1 MSSVVW
7 AEPRDVARVEDCYF
21 YHTMDIPNHGTVRG
35 EWDLR
40 GRETTYLG
48 NVDVQGKR
56 VLEIGTASGHLCFSM
71 ERMGAE
77 VTAYDLSGEEEWDL
91 VPYAGRVEGERANR
105 KERIRRLNNSYWFAH
120 RAFVS
125 RARVAY
131 GSVYE
136 IPDDIGQFDIG
147 TLGAILLHLRDPFLA
162 LQRVTAHVRETAI
175 VTDLAPAGL
184 DPASRVAVFRPDGAT
199 RSPVDTWWDLSP
211 ALVSEFLRVLG
222 FPDTE
227 IHFHKELYVG
237 SEAPGGR
244 VEIQLY
250 TVVGRRAPR
259 GRNGGADSVPIGGNP
274 EEMVLRTIGFSRIA
288 RHLVRRGIRAI
299 PRRLLRT
306 S

>member
-7 AEPRDVARVEDCYF
+7 AEPRDVARIEDCYF
-21 YHTMDIPNHGTVRG
+21 YHTMDIPNHGTVHG

-48 NVDVQGKR
+48 NVDVKGKR

-77 VTAYDLSGEEEWDL
+77 VAAYDLSGEEEWDL
-91 VPYAGRVEGERANR
+91 VPYAGQVEAGRANR
-105 KERIRRLNNSYWFAH
+105 KEKIRRLNNAYWFAH
-120 RAFVS
+120 RAFAS

-136 IPDDIGQFDIG
+136 IPHDIGQFDIC
-147 TLGAILLHLRDPFLA
+147 TLGSILLHLRDPFLA

-175 VTDLAPAGL
+175 VTDLAPSGLGLAG
-184 DPASRVAVFRPDGAT
+184 RVAVFRPDAAA
-199 RSPVDTWWDLSP
+199 RLPDDTWWHLSP

-227 IHFHKELYVG
+227 IHFHKGLYVA
-237 SEAPGGR
+237 SQTPGG

-259 GRNGGADSVPIGGNP
+259 GRNGGAGPLLIGGNP
-274 EEMVLRTIGFSRIA
+274 EEMVLRTIDFSRIA